1 MSNDKHNST
10 WDTVRL
16 RSYLSNNCI
25 GFPFKSNST
34 TLTTMVLCSL
44 VLVVVVFER
53 FFFLLRQRQV
63 SDKVVCSLWKWI
75 QFSFH
80 WLWAKRIDHI
90 HVSHQKPTSDWK
102 RVLSF
107 LSTSQSCHA
116 VFDVHVSNINSEP
129 WVIIDLHHLNESG
142 RSVAAT
148 ETEEEQSWR
157 CWLQRP
163 TNQKSHHDAS
173 VYMESMDGR
182 LPMSLWDGAT
192 ACRQRLWI
200 WQSGK
205 LSVCG
210 PEGAGRCDGLNAEW
224 DSQSQ
229 THLNTSATDGWAAA
243 RVLVSHHSDEYITPP
258 THNHR
263 DTFITTGFYS
273 EEEYQ
278 QKTTKQKLKAEC
290 KV

>member
-1 MSNDKHNST
+1 MSNGKHNST

-25 GFPFKSNST
+25 SFPFKSNST
-34 TLTTMVLCSL
+34 ILTRMILCSL
-44 VLVVVVFER
+44 VLVVIVFKKIF
-53 FFFLLRQRQV
+53 FFFLLRQRWV

-80 WLWAKRIDHI
+80 WQKNR
-90 HVSHQKPTSDWK
+90 SHSRLPSEWMVFLLNPHDTVTASDWK

-107 LSTSQSCHA
+107 LGTSQSCHV
-116 VFDVHVSNINSEP
+116 VFDVHVSNINSEQ

-182 LPMSLWDGAT
+182 LPMSLWDRAT

-229 THLNTSATDGWAAA
+229 THLNTSATDDWAAA
-243 RVLVSHHSDEYITPP
+243 RVLVSHHT
-258 THNHR
+258 THTQNHR
-263 DTFITTGFYS
+263 DTRLTTSF
-273 EEEYQ
+273 
-278 QKTTKQKLKAEC
+278 
-290 KV
+290 